1 MTGTGMPQ
9 PDAQLKSCTAT
20 HSNLQSMHMGAPV
33 PPSHRPNPSKLTL
46 HSREDS
52 SVRQEFSYANSEE
65 RVDGL
70 TKFCE
75 QKISR
80 LSNPFRFDSTC
91 NIEDVA
97 DECTNE
103 VPQKIGHKYK
113 NLTIDVEEIEKFHH

>member
-1 MTGTGMPQ
+1 
-9 PDAQLKSCTAT
+9 
-20 HSNLQSMHMGAPV
+20 MGAPL
-33 PPSHRPNPSKLTL
+33 PASHRPNPSKLTL

-65 RVDGL
+65 RVDAPA
-70 TKFCE
+70 KCCE

-103 VPQKIGHKYK
+103 VQPKIGQKYK
-113 NLTIDVEEIEKFHH
+113 NLTIDVEEIEKFHHQLVEGTIYNNNQEPASAD